1 LFQLKDLLPVDKM
14 PIEKFHPLSG
24 FAIYKDGF
32 SKLLEISHLIILDE
46 PYNLKGKAW
55 NIPSRI
61 GKAIQT

>member
-1 LFQLKDLLPVDKM
+1 M

-55 NIPSRI
+55 NIPPRI

>member
-1 LFQLKDLLPVDKM
+1 M

-46 PYNLKGKAW
+46 PYNLKVERNKLG
-55 NIPSRI
+55 ISLHE
-61 GKAIQT
+61 